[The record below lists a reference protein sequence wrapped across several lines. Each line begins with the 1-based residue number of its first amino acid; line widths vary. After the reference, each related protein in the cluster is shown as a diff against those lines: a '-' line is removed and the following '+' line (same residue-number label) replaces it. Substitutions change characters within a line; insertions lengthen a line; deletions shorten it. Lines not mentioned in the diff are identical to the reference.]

1 MTEYTPTV
9 GELRQAYVEASGA
22 SMAQESYYAEQV
34 AEFERG
40 IARIKA
46 EAWDEGQSAHLGYE
60 QDRSHPLTSKP
71 VPVPVNPYRAGGWTV
86 NWDEKVAARF
96 DPGDYATP
104 LATYLGGANDMRNR
118 LLSDEAILRALNAE
132 EPRVVTRNLA
142 DWSEQSVARMRRALT
157 AAIGDDDE

>member
-1 MTEYTPTV
+1 MSDHVPTV

-46 EAWDEGQSAHLGYE
+46 EAWEA
-60 QDRSHPLTSKP
+60 
-71 VPVPVNPYRAGGWTV
+71 
-86 NWDEKVAARF
+86 
-96 DPGDYATP
+96 
-104 LATYLGGANDMRNR
+104 
-118 LLSDEAILRALNAE
+118 LLSDEAVERAALGIHASHDRGDWDE
-132 EPRVVTRNLA
+132 ELPVVQDEYR
-142 DWSEQSVARMRRALT
+142 DMARAALT

>member
-46 EAWDEGQSAHLGYE
+46 EALREA
-60 QDRSHPLTSKP
+60 
-71 VPVPVNPYRAGGWTV
+71 
-86 NWDEKVAARF
+86 
-96 DPGDYATP
+96 
-104 LATYLGGANDMRNR
+104 
-118 LLSDEAILRALNAE
+118 LLSDEAIERA
-132 EPRVVTRNLA
+132 
-142 DWSEQSVARMRRALT
+142 ARAMDENFNPDRHPIMAAMFRDYAKAALT
-157 AAIGDDDE
+157 AAVGGRR